1 MHVTKC
7 EKCGYEIG
15 MKTDRCANCGAPIG
29 LKVSGGSAI
38 RKLLLIIAVIYIIRL
53 AIKFFNQ

>member
-15 MKTDRCANCGAPIG
+15 MKTDRCANCGEPVGIR
-29 LKVSGGSAI
+29 VSGGGMI
-38 RKLLLIIAVIYIIRL
+38 RKVLLIIAVIYIIRV
-53 AIKFFNQ
+53 AIRFFNQ

>member
-15 MKTDRCANCGAPIG
+15 MKTDRCANCGESVGIKA
-29 LKVSGGSAI
+29 GGGMI
-38 RKLLLIIAVIYIIRL
+38 RKVLLIIAVIYIIRM
-53 AIKFFNQ
+53 AIRFFN